1 VAHTSPGEYPSV
13 AGLVSLATLL
23 AKVKPSRC
31 LYPPRSLGD
40 LDLADM
46 VSKPT
51 PQGKDKDP
59 GDCGHQH
66 KITMFTYEQEPTL
79 IYMGTTFIHAH
90 THTTN
95 ANLINITSADMTVI
109 ISCCPSGLG
118 KSAIATMQ
126 SRQLFFAPDQ
136 PTPRLTKKA
145 AWCKVSQT

>member
-1 VAHTSPGEYPSV
+1 
-13 AGLVSLATLL
+13 
-23 AKVKPSRC
+23 
-31 LYPPRSLGD
+31 
-40 LDLADM
+40 M
-46 VSKPT
+46 
-51 PQGKDKDP
+51 
-59 GDCGHQH
+59 
-66 KITMFTYEQEPTL
+66 